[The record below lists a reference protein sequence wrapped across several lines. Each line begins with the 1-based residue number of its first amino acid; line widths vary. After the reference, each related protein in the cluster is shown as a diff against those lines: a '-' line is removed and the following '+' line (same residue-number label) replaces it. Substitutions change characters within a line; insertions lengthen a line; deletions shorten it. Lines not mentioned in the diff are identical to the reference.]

1 MILRH
6 VPQPQLQK
14 RYQVHLMCVVH
25 NILHT
30 TYIHH
35 DSQYRIA
42 TNKW

>member
-30 TYIHH
+30 LLHTY
-35 DSQYRIA
+35 
-42 TNKW
+42 TMTVNTE